1 MCHFSYFDSGW
12 GGLWSCL
19 DLTKFK
25 GGLSF
30 IDRLE
35 SRFL

>member
-1 MCHFSYFDSGW
+1 MPLQLLRPPFEKSSRA
-12 GGLWSCL
+12 SP
-19 DLTKFK
+19 DLTNFK